1 MENEKKYKEGGVWC
15 NIICIYHQRFDHR
28 NQRNSKAFSVR
39 WRRRG
44 GGSIQVMRSS
54 GLPNCGGLQQ
64 TLTAEAASVLKHSL
78 VLARRRGHAQL
89 TPLHVAPT
97 LLSLSPSFKRACLTS
112 HPSSSSQHLLHCRAL
127 ELCFNVAL
135 NRLPT
140 TPSPFLHS
148 SLQPSLSNALVAALK
163 RAQAHQRRGCVEH
176 HHHHHHQNHQNQP
189 LLAVKIELEHL
200 TISILD
206 DPSVSRV
213 MREAGFSSTAIKNNL
228 EDLSNNSSPPSSVFH
243 SYNASARG
251 GGVFSSPCSPSA
263 SDNTTNHHLIFSSPP
278 KKPPSLLYPF
288 ITTTA
293 TAPSSS
299 SKEDDV
305 KAVMDILLRTN
316 HNNNKKNKKN
326 VVIVGDSV
334 SLTEALVGEI
344 TGRFQRSEVPHELKT
359 TQFIRFQQFRSLKHM
374 KRSEVEMKL
383 MELKRKVDDSYNGH
397 GIIIY
402 IGDLKWTVEEEEEGD
417 DGVCGGGGG
426 CYSTVMDHV
435 VSEIGKLFSS
445 TTTECGETTK
455 KVWLIATA
463 TYQTYIRCQ
472 MRQPPLEIQWSL
484 HPLLLPSPGLAL
496 TLYSSSVIETKL
508 NCCEECASN
517 YEKESQFLRPGHK
530 KTLPLWLQP
539 HTTET
544 NHQKDELTEL
554 KRKWNRLCQCLH
566 QTKQEAQD
574 YWSNNN
580 SWNAKSYT
588 FNNNSSSSVSFTA
601 KPTPT
606 HSSNLVPRFRRQ
618 NSCTIEFNFSDK
630 RQATTEP
637 VLGFMELLEGKE
649 VIKTTLALGNGGSGS
664 GSETVVVENITDRT
678 LRRAHFCKLLQ
689 ENLPWHSETVPS
701 IAEALLH
708 SKSAKQSNIT
718 LLFLQGNDKVG
729 KTRLA
734 LAVKESLFGSEDNK
748 FLHMDMLKEKVASM
762 ASHSEM
768 LVQALKYHHQ
778 KLVLIENV
786 DFADAQ
792 FRKCIS
798 DGFETGKFGNLR
810 IAEENSSSQVV
821 FILTSGGFTSNNE
834 EKNQDF
840 VMSFML
846 QVSET
851 KPNNLEPPIFCH
863 KRRAELDLFS
873 KIKRPRIEENNEDTS
888 LVHEQCSS
896 RKKDLSRNSSFNTL
910 DLNMKADEDDDDKTG
925 ESSPISSDLTL
936 ETAADPLNPN
946 GFLDSIQNKFELN
959 TSPAREREKSEMF
972 LTKIK
977 GCFEDACGKQ
987 NLVNFSVDER
997 VIEEICNRCGYFTNS
1012 QFDKWL
1018 KEIFQRSLLER
1029 VKYGGGEEKGILFRL
1044 CWSGNGKG
1052 DNRKLDRNEGFMGSS
1067 LPKCVQV
1074 NYLMR

>member
-1 MENEKKYKEGGVWC
+1 
-15 NIICIYHQRFDHR
+15 
-28 NQRNSKAFSVR
+28 
-39 WRRRG
+39 
-44 GGSIQVMRSS
+44 MRS
-54 GLPNCGGLQQ
+54 PPPTNCAGLQH

-78 VLARRRGHAQL
+78 LLARRRGHAQL

-112 HPSSSSQHLLHCRAL
+112 HPPPPSPSPSSSSHHHLLQCRAL

-148 SLQPSLSNALVAALK
+148 SPQPSLSNALLAALK
-163 RAQAHQRRGCVEH
+163 RAQAHQRRGSLDH
-176 HHHHHHQNHQNQP
+176 HHNQP
-189 LLAVKIELEHL
+189 LLTTVKIHLEHL

-213 MREAGFSSTAIKNNL
+213 MREAGFSSTAVKNNL
-228 EDLSNNSSPPSSVFH
+228 EDFSNINNNSPPSSLFH
-243 SYNASARG
+243 SGN

-263 SDNTTNHHLIFSSPP
+263 SENTSNNHHLLFSSPP
-278 KKPPSLLYPF
+278 KKPPSSLLYPF
-288 ITTTA
+288 I
-293 TAPSSS
+293 APSSY
-299 SKEDDV
+299 SKEEDV
-305 KAVMDILLRTN
+305 KAVMDILLLR
-316 HNNNKKNKKN
+316 KKN

-334 SLTEALVGEI
+334 SLTESLVGEI
-344 TGRFQRSEVPHELKT
+344 IGRFQRSEVPHELKT
-359 TQFIRFQQFRSLKHM
+359 AEFIRFHHFRSLKHM
-374 KRSEVEMKL
+374 KRSEVDMKL
-383 MELKRKVDDSYNGH
+383 MELKRKVVVDGNNDHGGG
-397 GIIIY
+397 GIIVY
-402 IGDLKWTVEEEEEGD
+402 IGDLNWTVVEGEEEEEG
-417 DGVCGGGGG
+417 GGGYGG
-426 CYSTVMDHV
+426 VVDHV
-435 VSEIGKLFSS
+435 VSEIGKLF
-445 TTTECGETTK
+445 CGETTK
-455 KVWLIATA
+455 KVWLMATA
-463 TYQTYIRCQ
+463 TYQTYMKCQ
-472 MRQPPLEIQWSL
+472 MRQPPLEMQWCL
-484 HPLLLPSPGLAL
+484 QPLLLPSAGLAL
-496 TLYSSSVIETKL
+496 TLHSSSGVHGSKMSISQNPYHAVVETKL

-517 YEKESQFLRPGHK
+517 FEKESQLLRSGQK

-539 HTTET
+539 HSTEA
-544 NHQKDELTEL
+544 HHKDELSEL

-566 QTKQEAQD
+566 QTKEEAQN
-574 YWSNNN
+574 YWSNNG
-580 SWNAKSYT
+580 SWNAKSFPY
-588 FNNNSSSSVSFTA
+588 NNNSSSSVCFI
-601 KPTPT
+601 PT

-618 NSCTIEFNFSDK
+618 NSCSTIEFNLSDK

-637 VLGFMELLEGKE
+637 VLGSMELLEGKE
-649 VIKTTLALGNGGSGS
+649 VIKTTLALGNGGSSSGS
-664 GSETVVVENITDRT
+664 GSETVVVGNITDRT

-718 LLFLQGNDKVG
+718 LLFLQGNDNIG

-734 LAVKESLFGSEDNK
+734 LAVKESLFGSQDNN
-748 FLHMDMLKEKVASM
+748 FLHMDMLKKKNKKEASV
-762 ASHSEM
+762 ASHSDM
-768 LVQALKYHHQ
+768 LLQALKSHDQ
-778 KLVLIENV
+778 KLVVLLENV

-821 FILTSGGFTSNNE
+821 FILTSSGGFTSNNE

-840 VMSFML
+840 VMKFML

-851 KPNNLEPPIFCH
+851 KPNNNLEPPIFGH

-873 KIKRPRIEENNEDTS
+873 KIKSPRIEEKN
-888 LVHEQCSS
+888 EQCNS
-896 RKKDLSRNSSFNTL
+896 RKKDLLRNSSFNTL
-910 DLNMKADEDDDDKTG
+910 DLNMKADEDDDH
-925 ESSPISSDLTL
+925 ESPISSDLTL

-946 GFLDSIQNKFELN
+946 GFLDSIENKFEFI

-972 LTKIK
+972 LAKIK

-997 VIEEICNRCGYFTNS
+997 VIQEICNRCGYFTNS
-1012 QFDKWL
+1012 LFEKWL
-1018 KEIFQRSLLER
+1018 KDIFQRSLLER
-1029 VKYGGGEEKGILFRL
+1029 VNYGGGEEKGILFRL
-1044 CWSGNGKG
+1044 CWGGNGKG
-1052 DNRKLDRNEGFMGSS
+1052 DHRNLDRNEGFLGSP

-1074 NYLMR
+1074 NYLMG